1 MYGSFILLLN
11 SQGFL
16 HNKDQ
21 TESLIIKL
29 KPKILCLTETHI
41 TEDVDEEEL
50 RILNYDLI
58 QCDSLNSRT
67 DGVLTFIHN
76 DLKYKIIET
85 KNIDQNTWIS
95 TVKLMGIYKEIM
107 ICNVYHS
114 LNKNDGEFIE
124 SIEEE

>member
-11 SQGFL
+11 SQGL
-16 HNKDQ
+16 LLNKDQ
-21 TESLIIKL
+21 IESLIIKL

-41 TEDVDEEEL
+41 TEDVDEEQL

-67 DGVLTFIHN
+67 DGVLIFIHN

-85 KNIDQNTWIS
+85 KNIDQNTWIC
-95 TVKLMGIYKEIM
+95 TVKWEYTRK
-107 ICNVYHS
+107 
-114 LNKNDGEFIE
+114 
-124 SIEEE
+124 

>member
-1 MYGSFILLLN
+1 MRRNNNYVNKEVVCSFILLLN

-16 HNKDQ
+16 HNKDKI
-21 TESLIIKL
+21 ESLIIKL
-29 KPKILCLTETHI
+29 KLKILCLTETHI

-67 DGVLTFIHN
+67 GGVLTFIHN

-85 KNIDQNTWIS
+85 KNIDQN
-95 TVKLMGIYKEIM
+95 G
-107 ICNVYHS
+107 
-114 LNKNDGEFIE
+114 
-124 SIEEE
+124 